1 MRRIAPLL
9 IGAAIAVLAA
19 AGFAEQQEKERQVC
33 PITWLTAPQT
43 HDEAEFITLTNADRR
58 KLGLRPLALD
68 PTLQQVARTHSWEM
82 YAKDYFDHRSP
93 SAGQRT
99 PMDRYL
105 KGGGSYRRRIIV
117 GENLYYCTRA
127 DVQRGHALFVGAQ
140 RLVIV
145 GCQFASYSLPVT
157 YSATATRCGPLSEK
171 VPTTRITPVSSAR
184 TTATGSIAR
193 SVSAFGARAA
203 PPS

>member
-68 PTLQQVARTHSWEM
+68 PTLQQVARTDSWEM

-93 SAGQRT
+93 SAGQST

-127 DVQRGHALFVGAQ
+127 DVQRGHTAFMHSPGHRKNILDPEWEQMGVGVYQAPNG
-140 RLVIV
+140 R
-145 GCQFASYSLPVT
+145 FWVT
-157 YSATATRCGPLSEK
+157 EMFLYR
-171 VPTTRITPVSSAR
+171 R
-184 TTATGSIAR
+184 
-193 SVSAFGARAA
+193 
-203 PPS
+203 